1 MNNQELK
8 TKITKAAAQL
18 IFEKKYIAPV
28 DLLMQLGYLKANDYE
43 NWRKGQVAYLEQVC
57 QVNLKKLST
66 IMKILRDF
74 SKENNYRP
82 SYTAYNGWGKN
93 KGKKLKF
100 SKSGAP
106 LIEQAYATHYL
117 SPALKKKNKQ
127 DDI

>member
-1 MNNQELK
+1 MNNQQLK
-8 TKITKAAAQL
+8 TKTTNAAAQL
-18 IFEKKYIAPV
+18 IFKKKYIAPV
-28 DLLMQLGYLKANDYE
+28 DLLMGLGYLKANDYE

-57 QVNLKKLST
+57 LVNLKKLST

-106 LIEQAYATHYL
+106 FIEQAYATHYL
-117 SPALKKKNKQ
+117 SPNLKKKNKPE
-127 DDI
+127 DK